1 MAVIL
6 IYMLYTI
13 SELRQKL
20 FGPVY
25 DVYEIFKNF
34 YGEEFTDL
42 QGMPSDED
50 IVCNHVSNHL
60 STSVI
65 LDTSGGENSCEIPDN
80 ILAAIKAEYEGTLRP
95 YILVWWPSVTVSNEN
110 DRSILIHDL
119 YARVD
124 LTPDGRIPYEMTGF
138 KLNRTTFTDVQFE
151 SGYIHSHVPSRC
163 GLPNFQNPCLGRG
176 PIRNTIADLKNN
188 YEEALWMLFCQELS
202 LYVTVESLTGGPY
215 RKLEEVSN
223 LHRSLTYSNFT
234 LGSYGDIKSYI
245 IRWCKDNHI
254 NFEEALKDFTKYY
267 ISQGIFPV
275 SYTNGKY
282 ICSLSYFDYMISISN
297 AFISWFNM
305 KGRRNML
312 SFIKEYIV
320 EKVVAKEGKFYRL
333 GSGTSRSS
341 SDTYEGQT
349 VLTFKGNDIPL
360 RIIHTDSEQ
369 DTHTVTLLD
378 HDIAMCIYTG
388 ILKIINYRYKN
399 EHHNTNPGR
408 TSAQTYQTVRYL

>member
-1 MAVIL
+1 MALIL

-20 FGPVY
+20 FSPVY

-34 YGEEFTDL
+34 YGEEFIDL
-42 QGMPSDED
+42 QGLPPDEELSDMLRAFWD
-50 IVCNHVSNHL
+50 IRPTGPDSYEVHD
-60 STSVI
+60 SVYNA
-65 LDTSGGENSCEIPDN
+65 LKSRYNDTRACIF
-80 ILAAIKAEYEGTLRP
+80 
-95 YILVWWPSVTVSNEN
+95 VWWPSVTVSNEN
-110 DRSILIHDL
+110 DKSILIHDL

-151 SGYIHSHVPSRC
+151 SGYIHSHVPSRS

-223 LHRSLTYSNFT
+223 LHRSLTFSNFT
-234 LGSYGDIKSYI
+234 LGSYENIKSDI
-245 IRWCKDNHI
+245 IHGCEGFNI
-254 NFEEALKDFTKYY
+254 NFADALKDFTKYY
-267 ISQGIFPV
+267 ISQGTFPV
-275 SYTNGKY
+275 SYTNGEY
-282 ICSLSYFDYMISISN
+282 MCSLSYFDYMISISN

-305 KGRRNML
+305 KGRRDTL
-312 SFIKEYIV
+312 SFVREYIV
-320 EKVVAKEGKFYRL
+320 GKVVAKEGKFYRL

-378 HDIAMCIYTG
+378 HDIAMYIYTG
-388 ILKIINYRYKN
+388 ILKIINYRYIN

>member
-1 MAVIL
+1 
-6 IYMLYTI
+6 MLYTI

-25 DVYEIFKNF
+25 DVYEVFKNF

-42 QGMPSDED
+42 QGIPSDEELSDMLRVFWD
-50 IVCNHVSNHL
+50 IQPVGSD
-60 STSVI
+60 SYE
-65 LDTSGGENSCEIPDN
+65 LDDEDYTTLKSRYDN
-80 ILAAIKAEYEGTLRP
+80 TRAI
-95 YILVWWPSVTVSNEN
+95 IMVWWPSVTVSNEN

-215 RKLEEVSN
+215 IKLEEVSN

-245 IRWCKDNHI
+245 IRRCENNHI

-267 ISQGIFPV
+267 ISQGTFPV
-275 SYTNGKY
+275 SYTNGEY

-312 SFIKEYIV
+312 SFIREYIV

-333 GSGTSRSS
+333 GSSTSRSS

>member
-1 MAVIL
+1 
-6 IYMLYTI
+6 MLYTI

-42 QGMPSDED
+42 QEMPSDEELSDMLRQFWD
-50 IVCNHVSNHL
+50 IQPMGTNSYE
-60 STSVI
+60 
-65 LDTSGGENSCEIPDN
+65 LDDEDYATLKSRYDN
-80 ILAAIKAEYEGTLRP
+80 TRAI
-95 YILVWWPSVTVSNEN
+95 IMVWWPSVTVSNEN

-124 LTPDGRIPYEMTGF
+124 ITPDGRIPYEMTGF

-215 RKLEEVSN
+215 IKLEEVSN
-223 LHRSLTYSNFT
+223 LHKSFTFSGFT
-234 LGSYGDIKSYI
+234 LGSYENINSDI
-245 IRWCKDNHI
+245 IRGCEGFNVSFAD
-254 NFEEALKDFTKYY
+254 ALKDFTKYY
-267 ISQGIFPV
+267 ISQGTFPV
-275 SYTNGKY
+275 SYANGEY
-282 ICSLSYFDYMISISN
+282 MCSLSYFDYMISISN

-305 KGRRNML
+305 KGRRDML
-312 SFIKEYIV
+312 SFVRKYV
-320 EKVVAKEGKFYRL
+320 VGKVIAKEGKFYRL
-333 GSGTSRSS
+333 SSNTSRSS

-360 RIIHTDSEQ
+360 RIIHNDSEQ

-378 HDIAMCIYTG
+378 HNIAMYIYTG

-399 EHHNTNPGR
+399 EHHNTDPDR